1 MIHSFLIE
9 SVRPD
14 VVQELL
20 QLLACGTRHT
30 NRRKDE
36 HYGLF
41 DISWKTV
48 CVQDICFIT
57 FINELLDNSL
67 THGLLIESCAVN
79 WHFLSDLLLKVI
91 DFLTICSGV
100 VISQLYV
107 GPCQSNLGL
116 NSRSLTIT
124 PCKTFTFSIII
135 TYLGTR
141 KNVFKVALT
150 TWSTTRISLTSYV
163 EWIHSIDY
171 KKEGNN
177 LLNFIH
183 KVLCNISGFLN
194 GSLMINSQSFKIA

>member
-57 FINELLDNSL
+57 FINDLRQFIYLW
-67 THGLLIESCAVN
+67 TFN
-79 WHFLSDLLLKVI
+79 WVLRRKQHFSFDPLLKVI

-107 GPCQSNLGL
+107 GACQLWCVSNHGL
-116 NSRSLTIT
+116 NSRSLTVT
-124 PCKTFTFSIII
+124 PCKTFI
-135 TYLGTR
+135 
-141 KNVFKVALT
+141 
-150 TWSTTRISLTSYV
+150 
-163 EWIHSIDY
+163 WIH
-171 KKEGNN
+171 E
-177 LLNFIH
+177 
-183 KVLCNISGFLN
+183 
-194 GSLMINSQSFKIA
+194 KIYSKLHLPHDLPPGLAWHLT